1 MREGFDGG
9 FIHSQP
15 VGFSLGR
22 KAEAILLFA
31 AGYLRLERL
40 SLGIGTPQEGV
51 PGSTGF
57 VLSHEHGVVVVCAFI
72 ENLRPD
78 AGFYYLTADPPFH
91 EVGEHPAIVCR
102 CRRQGEFF
110 FLFRLGR
117 RRDVAGAFFT
127 ESQHRVHKLYPFHL
141 DKIIKG
147 AGKQK
152 TSTIHLNLF
161 PAEANEISN
170 IFMEFTDNVHKQ
182 MGFIGKDIP
191 TFESLEANGA
201 EITSLTFTASGI
213 GLTMDEI
220 PKFLST
226 HDFYLYAKVKG
237 LDVDVPIDKV
247 TNAVI
252 SKPVDGEVRIRDRC
266 FFPAYRVVYENG
278 NSIIRIGKG
287 ISVALKAEENRI
299 TVHTDRLDTLSDF
312 IIEADFFIEL
322 VEQGELTLNGVTI
335 PLNGASLSDLQE
347 RKKILEYCKDVKKML
362 DYLGVTEELLLNDLS
377 ENDEKNLRN
386 FTGAVLYNRKIGFP
400 TIEQDQF
407 YGAFKIA
414 NLVIW
419 IWAKRQSDGMY
430 NIDSFFKL
438 HQITLF
444 AEDDV
449 DFKRPVQASQ
459 FVLFDKKGLV
469 HISNMD
475 YERVYSGITQTPHS
489 PEYCTKVNFLVLDM
503 IGAYDEQAKHDEKLL
518 NLAEKIC
525 DWLKSI
531 ESVIDPEV
539 LLLNKLQITKR
550 RRTLSTSEIIELAKL
565 TENSYP
571 PATRCGAYLLMD
583 ADEEAQKC
591 FDELPLIAQEEFLK
605 YPICHFGKLTM
616 KEDKPNG

>member
-1 MREGFDGG
+1 MPSANTKRIEESATTALKAALLRCPILDSYIDSNDKTPSWDGTVFVYKSEKTKKENLAGRVPIQIKGTEKVIVSDTATATFSCSVTDLNNYYKDGG
-9 FIHSQP
+9 C
-15 VGFSLGR
+15 V
-22 KAEAILLFA
+22 
-31 AGYLRLERL
+31 
-40 SLGIGTPQEGV
+40 
-51 PGSTGF
+51 
-57 VLSHEHGVVVVCAFI
+57 
-72 ENLRPD
+72 
-78 AGFYYLTADPPFH
+78 
-91 EVGEHPAIVCR
+91 
-102 CRRQGEFF
+102 F
-110 FLFRLGR
+110 FLISVDLSSGNSRIFYKTLLVV
-117 RRDVAGAFFT
+117 D
-127 ESQHRVHKLYPFHL
+127 L

-161 PAEANEISN
+161 PTEANEISS

-213 GLTMDEI
+213 GLTLDEI

-247 TNAVI
+247 TNAII
-252 SKPVDGEVRIRDRC
+252 SKPVDGEVRIKDRR
-266 FFPAYRVVYENG
+266 FFSAYRVVYENG
-278 NSIIRIGKG
+278 NPIIRIGKG

-299 TVHTDRLDTLSDF
+299 TVHTDRPDTLSDF

-335 PLNGASLSDLQE
+335 PLNGASLTDLQE
-347 RKKILEYCKDVKKML
+347 RKKNLEYCKDVKKML

-400 TIEQDQF
+400 NMEQDQL

-419 IWAKRQSDGMY
+419 IWANRQLDGMY
-430 NIDSFFKL
+430 SIDSFFKL
-438 HQITLF
+438 HQIALF
-444 AEDDV
+444 TDDDV
-449 DFKRPVQASQ
+449 DLKKPIQTSQ

-475 YERVYSGITQTPHS
+475 YEMVYSDISQTPLS

-503 IGAYDEQAKHDEKLL
+503 IGAYDEQTRHDEKLL

-525 DWLKSI
+525 DWLRSI
-531 ESVIDPEV
+531 ESMIDPEV

-550 RRTLSTSEIIELAKL
+550 RRTLSMSEIIELAKL

-605 YPICHFGKLTM
+605 YPICHFGKPTM
-616 KEDKPNG
+616 KEDKTNG

>member
-1 MREGFDGG
+1 MPSANTKRIEESATTALKAALLRCPILESYIDSNDKTPSWDGTVFVYKSEKTKKENLAGRVPIQIKGTEKVIVSDTASFSCSVADLNNYYNDGG
-9 FIHSQP
+9 CI
-15 VGFSLGR
+15 
-22 KAEAILLFA
+22 
-31 AGYLRLERL
+31 
-40 SLGIGTPQEGV
+40 
-51 PGSTGF
+51 
-57 VLSHEHGVVVVCAFI
+57 
-72 ENLRPD
+72 
-78 AGFYYLTADPPFH
+78 
-91 EVGEHPAIVCR
+91 
-102 CRRQGEFF
+102 F
-110 FLFRLGR
+110 FLISVDLSSGNSKIFYKTLLVV
-117 RRDVAGAFFT
+117 D
-127 ESQHRVHKLYPFHL
+127 L

-161 PAEANEISN
+161 PAEANEISS

-182 MGFIGKDIP
+182 IGFIGKDIP
-191 TFESLEANGA
+191 TFESLEAKGA

-213 GLTMDEI
+213 GLTLDEI

-247 TNAVI
+247 TNAII
-252 SKPVDGEVRIRDRC
+252 SKPVDGEVRVRDRC

-278 NSIIRIGKG
+278 NPLIRIGKG
-287 ISVALKAEENRI
+287 ISVALKTDENRI
-299 TVHTDRLDTLSDF
+299 TVHTDRPNTLSDF
-312 IIEADFFIEL
+312 IIEAEFFIEL

-347 RKKILEYCKDVKKML
+347 RKKTLEYCKDIKKML

-377 ENDEKNLRN
+377 EKDEKNLRN

-400 TIEQDQF
+400 NMEQDQF
-407 YGAFKIA
+407 YGAFQIA

-419 IWAKRQSDGMY
+419 IWADRQSDGMY
-430 NIDSFFKL
+430 SIDSFFKL
-438 HQITLF
+438 HQIALF
-444 AEDDV
+444 TDDDV
-449 DFKRPVQASQ
+449 DLKKPIQTSQ

-469 HISNMD
+469 HVSNMD
-475 YERVYSGITQTPHS
+475 YEMVYSDISQTPPS

-503 IGAYDEQAKHDEKLL
+503 IGAYDEQTKHDEKLL
-518 NLAEKIC
+518 NLAERIC

-531 ESVIDPEV
+531 ESMIDPEV

-583 ADEEAQKC
+583 ADAEAQKC

>member
-1 MREGFDGG
+1 MPSANTKRIEESATTALKAALLRCPILDSYIDSNDKTPSWDGTVFVYKSEKTKKENLAGRVPIQIKGTEKVIVSDTATFSCSVADLNNYYKDGG
-9 FIHSQP
+9 C
-15 VGFSLGR
+15 V
-22 KAEAILLFA
+22 
-31 AGYLRLERL
+31 
-40 SLGIGTPQEGV
+40 
-51 PGSTGF
+51 
-57 VLSHEHGVVVVCAFI
+57 
-72 ENLRPD
+72 
-78 AGFYYLTADPPFH
+78 
-91 EVGEHPAIVCR
+91 
-102 CRRQGEFF
+102 F
-110 FLFRLGR
+110 FLISVDLSSGNSRIFYKTLLV
-117 RRDVAGAFFT
+117 D
-127 ESQHRVHKLYPFHL
+127 L

-161 PAEANEISN
+161 PTEANEISS
-170 IFMEFTDNVHKQ
+170 IFMGFTDNVHKQ

-191 TFESLEANGA
+191 TFESLEASGA

-213 GLTMDEI
+213 GLTLDEI

-247 TNAVI
+247 TNAII
-252 SKPVDGEVRIRDRC
+252 SKPVDGEVRIKDRC
-266 FFPAYRVVYENG
+266 FFSAYRVLYENG
-278 NSIIRIGKG
+278 NPIIRIGKG

-299 TVHTDRLDTLSDF
+299 TVHTDRPDTLSDF

-335 PLNGASLSDLQE
+335 PLNGVSLTDLQE
-347 RKKILEYCKDVKKML
+347 RKKTLEYCKDVKKML

-386 FTGAVLYNRKIGFP
+386 FTGAMLYNRKIGFP
-400 TIEQDQF
+400 NMEQDQF

-419 IWAKRQSDGMY
+419 IWAKRQLDGMY
-430 NIDSFFKL
+430 SIDSFFKL
-438 HQITLF
+438 HQIALF
-444 AEDDV
+444 TDDDV
-449 DFKRPVQASQ
+449 DLKKPIQTSQ

-475 YERVYSGITQTPHS
+475 YEMVYSDISQTLPS

-503 IGAYDEQAKHDEKLL
+503 IGAYDEQTRHDEKLL

-525 DWLKSI
+525 DWLKNI
-531 ESVIDPEV
+531 ESMIDPEV

-550 RRTLSTSEIIELAKL
+550 RRTLSMSEIIELAKL

-591 FDELPLIAQEEFLK
+591 FDELPIIAQEEFLK

-616 KEDKPNG
+616 KEDKTNG

>member
-1 MREGFDGG
+1 MPSANTKRIEESATTALKAALLRCPILDSYIDSNDKTPSWDGTVFVYKSEETKKENLAGRVPIQIKGTEKVIVSDTATFSCSVADLKNYYKDGG
-9 FIHSQP
+9 C
-15 VGFSLGR
+15 V
-22 KAEAILLFA
+22 
-31 AGYLRLERL
+31 
-40 SLGIGTPQEGV
+40 
-51 PGSTGF
+51 
-57 VLSHEHGVVVVCAFI
+57 
-72 ENLRPD
+72 
-78 AGFYYLTADPPFH
+78 
-91 EVGEHPAIVCR
+91 
-102 CRRQGEFF
+102 F
-110 FLFRLGR
+110 FLISVDLSSGNSRIFYKTLLVV
-117 RRDVAGAFFT
+117 D
-127 ESQHRVHKLYPFHL
+127 L

-161 PAEANEISN
+161 PTEANEISS

-213 GLTMDEI
+213 GLTLDEI

-247 TNAVI
+247 TNAIV
-252 SKPVDGEVRIRDRC
+252 SKPVDGEVRVRERC

-278 NSIIRIGKG
+278 KPLIRIGKG
-287 ISVALKAEENRI
+287 ISVALKAEDNRI
-299 TVHTDRLDTLSDF
+299 TVHTDRPDTLSDF
-312 IIEADFFIEL
+312 IIEADFFVEL

-335 PLNGASLSDLQE
+335 PLNGASLADLQE
-347 RKKILEYCKDVKKML
+347 RKKTLEYCKDVKKML

-400 TIEQDQF
+400 NMEHDQF

-430 NIDSFFKL
+430 SIDSFFKL
-438 HQITLF
+438 HQIALF
-444 AEDDV
+444 TEDDV
-449 DFKRPVQASQ
+449 DLKKPIQASQ

-475 YERVYSGITQTPHS
+475 YEMVYSGITQTPPS
-489 PEYCTKVNFLVLDM
+489 AEYCTKVNFLVLDM

-518 NLAEKIC
+518 DLAEKIC
-525 DWLKSI
+525 EWLMSI
-531 ESVIDPEV
+531 EPMIDPEI
-539 LLLNKLQITKR
+539 LLLNKIQITKR
-550 RRTLSTSEIIELAKL
+550 RRTLSMSEIVDLAKL
-565 TENSYP
+565 TESKYP

-583 ADEEAQKC
+583 ADKEAQEC
-591 FDELPLIAQEEFLK
+591 FDELSPIAQEEFIK

-616 KEDKPNG
+616 KEDILNG

>member
-1 MREGFDGG
+1 MPSANTKRIEESATTALKAALLRCPILDSYIDSNDKTPSWDGTVFVYKSENTKKENLAGRVPIQIKGTEKVIVSDTATFSCSVADLNNYYKDGG
-9 FIHSQP
+9 C
-15 VGFSLGR
+15 V
-22 KAEAILLFA
+22 
-31 AGYLRLERL
+31 
-40 SLGIGTPQEGV
+40 
-51 PGSTGF
+51 
-57 VLSHEHGVVVVCAFI
+57 
-72 ENLRPD
+72 
-78 AGFYYLTADPPFH
+78 
-91 EVGEHPAIVCR
+91 
-102 CRRQGEFF
+102 F
-110 FLFRLGR
+110 FLISVDLSSGYSRIFYKTLLVV
-117 RRDVAGAFFT
+117 D
-127 ESQHRVHKLYPFHL
+127 L

-161 PAEANEISN
+161 PTEANEISN
-170 IFMEFTDNVHKQ
+170 IFMGFTDNVHKQ

-191 TFESLEANGA
+191 TFESLEASGA

-213 GLTMDEI
+213 GLTLDEI

-247 TNAVI
+247 TNVII
-252 SKPVDGEVRIRDRC
+252 SKPVDGEVRIKDRC
-266 FFPAYRVVYENG
+266 FFSAYRVVYENG
-278 NSIIRIGKG
+278 NPIIRIGRG
-287 ISVALKAEENRI
+287 ISVALKAEKNRI
-299 TVHTDRLDTLSDF
+299 TVHTDSPDTLSDF
-312 IIEADFFIEL
+312 IIEVDFFIEL

-347 RKKILEYCKDVKKML
+347 RKKNLEYCKDVKKML

-400 TIEQDQF
+400 NMEQDQF

-430 NIDSFFKL
+430 SIDSFFKS
-438 HQITLF
+438 HQIALF
-444 AEDDV
+444 TDDDV
-449 DFKRPVQASQ
+449 DLKKPIQTSQ

-475 YERVYSGITQTPHS
+475 YEMVYSDISQTPPS

-503 IGAYDEQAKHDEKLL
+503 IGAYDEQTKHDEKLL

-531 ESVIDPEV
+531 ESMIDPEV

-550 RRTLSTSEIIELAKL
+550 RRTLSMSEIIELAKL
-565 TENSYP
+565 TDNSYP

-583 ADEEAQKC
+583 ADEEAQKS
-591 FDELPLIAQEEFLK
+591 FDELPLIAQEDFLK

-616 KEDKPNG
+616 KEDKTNG

>member
-1 MREGFDGG
+1 MPSANTKRIEESATTALKAALLRCPILDSYIGSNDKTPSWDGTVFVYQSEKTKKENLAGRVPIQIKGTEKVIVSDTATFSCSVADLNNYYKDGG
-9 FIHSQP
+9 C
-15 VGFSLGR
+15 V
-22 KAEAILLFA
+22 
-31 AGYLRLERL
+31 
-40 SLGIGTPQEGV
+40 
-51 PGSTGF
+51 
-57 VLSHEHGVVVVCAFI
+57 
-72 ENLRPD
+72 
-78 AGFYYLTADPPFH
+78 
-91 EVGEHPAIVCR
+91 
-102 CRRQGEFF
+102 F
-110 FLFRLGR
+110 FLISVDLSSGNSRIFYKTLLVV
-117 RRDVAGAFFT
+117 D
-127 ESQHRVHKLYPFHL
+127 L

-161 PAEANEISN
+161 PTEANEISS
-170 IFMEFTDNVHKQ
+170 IFMGFTDNVHKQ

-191 TFESLEANGA
+191 TFESLEASGA

-213 GLTMDEI
+213 GLTLDEI
-220 PKFLST
+220 PRFLST

-247 TNAVI
+247 TNAII
-252 SKPVDGEVRIRDRC
+252 SKPVDGEVRIKDRC

-278 NSIIRIGKG
+278 NPLIRIGKG
-287 ISVALKAEENRI
+287 ISVALKEDEKRI
-299 TVHTDRLDTLSDF
+299 TVHTDRPDALSDF
-312 IIEADFFIEL
+312 ILEADFFIEL

-335 PLNGASLSDLQE
+335 PLNGASLPDLQE
-347 RKKILEYCKDVKKML
+347 RKKKLEYCKDVKKML

-400 TIEQDQF
+400 NMEQEQF
-407 YGAFKIA
+407 YCAFKIA

-430 NIDSFFKL
+430 SIDSFFKL
-438 HQITLF
+438 HQIALF
-444 AEDDV
+444 TDDDV
-449 DFKRPVQASQ
+449 DSKKPIQTSQ

-469 HISNMD
+469 HLSNMD
-475 YERVYSGITQTPHS
+475 YELVYSDISQTPPS

-518 NLAEKIC
+518 NLAERIC

-531 ESVIDPEV
+531 ESMIAPEA

-550 RRTLSTSEIIELAKL
+550 RRTLSTSEIIGLAKL
-565 TENSYP
+565 TENSYS

-591 FDELPLIAQEEFLK
+591 FDELPLIEQEKFLK

-616 KEDKPNG
+616 KEDKTNG

>member
-1 MREGFDGG
+1 MPSVNTKRIEESATTALKAALLRCPILESYIDSNDKTPSWDGTVFVYKSEKKKKEDLAGRVPIQIKGTEKVIVSDTATFSCSIADLNNYYKDGG
-9 FIHSQP
+9 CI
-15 VGFSLGR
+15 
-22 KAEAILLFA
+22 
-31 AGYLRLERL
+31 
-40 SLGIGTPQEGV
+40 
-51 PGSTGF
+51 
-57 VLSHEHGVVVVCAFI
+57 
-72 ENLRPD
+72 
-78 AGFYYLTADPPFH
+78 
-91 EVGEHPAIVCR
+91 
-102 CRRQGEFF
+102 F
-110 FLFRLGR
+110 FLISVDLSSGNSRIFYKTLLVV
-117 RRDVAGAFFT
+117 D
-127 ESQHRVHKLYPFHL
+127 L

-152 TSTIHLNLF
+152 TSTIHLNLL
-161 PAEANEISN
+161 PAEANEISS

-299 TVHTDRLDTLSDF
+299 TVHTDRPDTLSDF

-335 PLNGASLSDLQE
+335 PLNGAFLSDLQE

-531 ESVIDPEV
+531 ESMIDPKV

-565 TENSYP
+565 TESDYT

-616 KEDKPNG
+616 KEDKTNG

>member
-1 MREGFDGG
+1 MPSANTKRIEESATTALKAALLRCPILDSYIDSNDKTPSWDGTVFVYKSEETKKENLAGRVPIQIKGTEKVIVSDTATFSCSVADLNNYYKDGG
-9 FIHSQP
+9 C
-15 VGFSLGR
+15 V
-22 KAEAILLFA
+22 
-31 AGYLRLERL
+31 
-40 SLGIGTPQEGV
+40 
-51 PGSTGF
+51 
-57 VLSHEHGVVVVCAFI
+57 
-72 ENLRPD
+72 
-78 AGFYYLTADPPFH
+78 
-91 EVGEHPAIVCR
+91 
-102 CRRQGEFF
+102 F
-110 FLFRLGR
+110 FLISVDLSSGNSRIFYKTLLVV
-117 RRDVAGAFFT
+117 D
-127 ESQHRVHKLYPFHL
+127 L

-161 PAEANEISN
+161 PTEANEISS

-213 GLTMDEI
+213 GLTLDEI

-247 TNAVI
+247 TNAIV
-252 SKPVDGEVRIRDRC
+252 SKPVDGEVRVRERC

-278 NSIIRIGKG
+278 KPLIRIGKG
-287 ISVALKAEENRI
+287 ISVALKAEDNRI
-299 TVHTDRLDTLSDF
+299 TVHTDRPDTLSDF
-312 IIEADFFIEL
+312 IIEADFFVEL

-335 PLNGASLSDLQE
+335 PLNGASLADLQE
-347 RKKILEYCKDVKKML
+347 RKKTLEYCKDVKKML

-400 TIEQDQF
+400 NMEHDQF

-430 NIDSFFKL
+430 SIDSFFKL
-438 HQITLF
+438 HQIALF
-444 AEDDV
+444 TEDDV
-449 DFKRPVQASQ
+449 DLKKPIQASQ

-475 YERVYSGITQTPHS
+475 YEMVYSGITQTPPS
-489 PEYCTKVNFLVLDM
+489 AEYCTKVNFLVLDM

-518 NLAEKIC
+518 DLAEKIC
-525 DWLKSI
+525 EWLRSI
-531 ESVIDPEV
+531 ESMIDPEI
-539 LLLNKLQITKR
+539 LLLNKIQITKR
-550 RRTLSTSEIIELAKL
+550 RRTLSMSEIVDLAKL
-565 TENSYP
+565 TESKYP

-583 ADEEAQKC
+583 ADKEAQEC
-591 FDELPLIAQEEFLK
+591 FDELSPIAQEEFIK

-616 KEDKPNG
+616 KEDILNG

>member
-1 MREGFDGG
+1 MPSANTKRIEESATTALKAALLRCPILESYIDSNDKTPSWDGTVFVYKSEKTKKENLAGRVPIQIKGTEKVIVSDTASFSCSVADLNNYYYYNDGG
-9 FIHSQP
+9 CI
-15 VGFSLGR
+15 
-22 KAEAILLFA
+22 
-31 AGYLRLERL
+31 
-40 SLGIGTPQEGV
+40 
-51 PGSTGF
+51 
-57 VLSHEHGVVVVCAFI
+57 
-72 ENLRPD
+72 
-78 AGFYYLTADPPFH
+78 
-91 EVGEHPAIVCR
+91 
-102 CRRQGEFF
+102 F
-110 FLFRLGR
+110 FLISVDLSSGNSKIFYKTLLVV
-117 RRDVAGAFFT
+117 D
-127 ESQHRVHKLYPFHL
+127 L

-161 PAEANEISN
+161 PAEANEISS

-182 MGFIGKDIP
+182 IGFIGKDIP
-191 TFESLEANGA
+191 TFESLEAKGA

-213 GLTMDEI
+213 GLTLDEI

-247 TNAVI
+247 TNAII
-252 SKPVDGEVRIRDRC
+252 SKPVDGEVRVRDRC

-278 NSIIRIGKG
+278 NPLIRIGKG
-287 ISVALKAEENRI
+287 ISVALKTDENRI
-299 TVHTDRLDTLSDF
+299 TVHTDRPNTLSDF
-312 IIEADFFIEL
+312 IIEAEFFIEL

-347 RKKILEYCKDVKKML
+347 RKKTLEYCKDIKKML

-377 ENDEKNLRN
+377 EKDEKNLRN

-400 TIEQDQF
+400 NMEQDQF
-407 YGAFKIA
+407 YGAFQIA

-419 IWAKRQSDGMY
+419 IWADRQSDGMY
-430 NIDSFFKL
+430 SIDSFFKL
-438 HQITLF
+438 HQIALF
-444 AEDDV
+444 TDDDV
-449 DFKRPVQASQ
+449 DLKKPIQTSQ

-469 HISNMD
+469 HVSNMD
-475 YERVYSGITQTPHS
+475 YEMVYSDISQTPPS

-503 IGAYDEQAKHDEKLL
+503 IGAYDEQTKHDEKLL

-531 ESVIDPEV
+531 ESMIDPEV

-616 KEDKPNG
+616 KENKTNG

>member
-1 MREGFDGG
+1 MPSANTKRIEESATTALKAALLRCPILDSYIDSNDKTPSWDGTVFVYKSEETKKENLAGRVPIQIKGTEKVIVSDTATFSCSVADLNNYYKDGG
-9 FIHSQP
+9 C
-15 VGFSLGR
+15 V
-22 KAEAILLFA
+22 
-31 AGYLRLERL
+31 
-40 SLGIGTPQEGV
+40 
-51 PGSTGF
+51 
-57 VLSHEHGVVVVCAFI
+57 
-72 ENLRPD
+72 
-78 AGFYYLTADPPFH
+78 
-91 EVGEHPAIVCR
+91 
-102 CRRQGEFF
+102 F
-110 FLFRLGR
+110 FLISVDLSSGNSRIFYKTLLVV
-117 RRDVAGAFFT
+117 D
-127 ESQHRVHKLYPFHL
+127 L

-161 PAEANEISN
+161 PTEANEISS

-213 GLTMDEI
+213 GLTLDEI

-247 TNAVI
+247 TNAIV
-252 SKPVDGEVRIRDRC
+252 SKPVDGEVRVRERC

-278 NSIIRIGKG
+278 KPLIRIGKG
-287 ISVALKAEENRI
+287 VSVALKAEDNRI
-299 TVHTDRLDTLSDF
+299 TVHTDRPDTLSDF
-312 IIEADFFIEL
+312 IIEADFFVEL

-335 PLNGASLSDLQE
+335 PLNGASLADLQE
-347 RKKILEYCKDVKKML
+347 RKKTLEYCKDVKKML

-400 TIEQDQF
+400 NMEQDQF

-430 NIDSFFKL
+430 SIDSFFKL
-438 HQITLF
+438 HQIALF
-444 AEDDV
+444 TEDDV
-449 DFKRPVQASQ
+449 DLKKPIQASQ

-475 YERVYSGITQTPHS
+475 YEMVYSDITQTPLS
-489 PEYCTKVNFLVLDM
+489 AEYCTKVNFLVLDM

-518 NLAEKIC
+518 DLAEKIC
-525 DWLKSI
+525 EWLMSI
-531 ESVIDPEV
+531 EPMIDPEI
-539 LLLNKLQITKR
+539 LLLNKIQITKR
-550 RRTLSTSEIIELAKL
+550 RRTLSMSEIVDLAKL
-565 TENSYP
+565 TESKYP

-583 ADEEAQKC
+583 ADKEAQEC
-591 FDELPLIAQEEFLK
+591 FDELSPIAQEEFIK

-616 KEDKPNG
+616 KEDILNG

>member
-1 MREGFDGG
+1 MPSANTKRIEESATTALKAALLRCPILDSYIDSNDKTPSWDGTVFVYKSEETKKENLAGRVPIQIKGTEKVIVSDTATFSCSVADLNNYYKDGG
-9 FIHSQP
+9 C
-15 VGFSLGR
+15 V
-22 KAEAILLFA
+22 
-31 AGYLRLERL
+31 
-40 SLGIGTPQEGV
+40 
-51 PGSTGF
+51 
-57 VLSHEHGVVVVCAFI
+57 
-72 ENLRPD
+72 
-78 AGFYYLTADPPFH
+78 
-91 EVGEHPAIVCR
+91 
-102 CRRQGEFF
+102 F
-110 FLFRLGR
+110 FLISVDLSSGNSRIFYKTLLVV
-117 RRDVAGAFFT
+117 D
-127 ESQHRVHKLYPFHL
+127 L

-152 TSTIHLNLF
+152 TCTIHLNLF
-161 PAEANEISN
+161 PTEANEISS

-213 GLTMDEI
+213 GLTLDEI

-247 TNAVI
+247 TNAIV
-252 SKPVDGEVRIRDRC
+252 SKPVDGEVRVRERC

-278 NSIIRIGKG
+278 KPLIRIGKG
-287 ISVALKAEENRI
+287 ISVALKAEDNRI
-299 TVHTDRLDTLSDF
+299 TVHTDRPDTLSDF
-312 IIEADFFIEL
+312 IIEADFFVEL

-335 PLNGASLSDLQE
+335 PLNGASLADLQE
-347 RKKILEYCKDVKKML
+347 RKKTLEYCKDVKKML

-400 TIEQDQF
+400 NMEHDQF

-430 NIDSFFKL
+430 SIDSFFKL
-438 HQITLF
+438 HQIALF
-444 AEDDV
+444 TEDDV
-449 DFKRPVQASQ
+449 DLKKPIQASQ

-475 YERVYSGITQTPHS
+475 YEMVYSDITQTPLS
-489 PEYCTKVNFLVLDM
+489 AEYCTKVNFLVLDM

-518 NLAEKIC
+518 DLAEKIC
-525 DWLKSI
+525 EWLMSI
-531 ESVIDPEV
+531 ESMIDPEI
-539 LLLNKLQITKR
+539 LLLNKIQITKR
-550 RRTLSTSEIIELAKL
+550 RRTLSMSEIVDLAKL
-565 TENSYP
+565 TESKYP

-583 ADEEAQKC
+583 ADKEAQEC
-591 FDELPLIAQEEFLK
+591 FDELSPIAQEEFIK

-616 KEDKPNG
+616 KEDILNG

>member
-1 MREGFDGG
+1 MPSANTKRIEESATTALKAALLRCPILDSYIDSNDKTPSWDGTVFVYKSENTKKENLAGRVPIQIKGTEKVIVSDTATFSCSVADLNNYYKDGG
-9 FIHSQP
+9 C
-15 VGFSLGR
+15 V
-22 KAEAILLFA
+22 
-31 AGYLRLERL
+31 
-40 SLGIGTPQEGV
+40 
-51 PGSTGF
+51 
-57 VLSHEHGVVVVCAFI
+57 
-72 ENLRPD
+72 
-78 AGFYYLTADPPFH
+78 
-91 EVGEHPAIVCR
+91 
-102 CRRQGEFF
+102 F
-110 FLFRLGR
+110 FLISVDLSSGYSRIFYKTLLVV
-117 RRDVAGAFFT
+117 D
-127 ESQHRVHKLYPFHL
+127 L

-161 PAEANEISN
+161 PTEANEISS
-170 IFMEFTDNVHKQ
+170 IFMGFTDNVHKQ

-191 TFESLEANGA
+191 TFESLEASGA

-213 GLTMDEI
+213 GLTLDEI

-237 LDVDVPIDKV
+237 LDVDIPIDKV
-247 TNAVI
+247 TNAII
-252 SKPVDGEVRIRDRC
+252 SKPVDGEVRIKDRC
-266 FFPAYRVVYENG
+266 FFSAYRVVYENG
-278 NSIIRIGKG
+278 NPIIRIGKG

-299 TVHTDRLDTLSDF
+299 TVHTDRPDTLSDF

-335 PLNGASLSDLQE
+335 PLNGASLTDLQE
-347 RKKILEYCKDVKKML
+347 RKKNLEYCKDVKKML

-400 TIEQDQF
+400 NMEQDQF

-419 IWAKRQSDGMY
+419 IWAKRQLDGMY
-430 NIDSFFKL
+430 SIDSFFKL
-438 HQITLF
+438 HQIALF
-444 AEDDV
+444 IDDDV
-449 DFKRPVQASQ
+449 DLKKPIQTSQ

-475 YERVYSGITQTPHS
+475 YEMVYSDISQTPPS

-503 IGAYDEQAKHDEKLL
+503 IGAYDEQTKHDEKLL

-531 ESVIDPEV
+531 ESMIDPEV

-550 RRTLSTSEIIELAKL
+550 RRTLSMSEIIELAKL

-591 FDELPLIAQEEFLK
+591 FDELPLITQDEFLK
-605 YPICHFGKLTM
+605 YPICHFGKLAM
-616 KEDKPNG
+616 KEDKNNG

>member
-1 MREGFDGG
+1 MPSANTKRIEESATTALKAALLRCPILDSYIDSNDKTPSWDGTVFVYKSENTKKENLAGRVPIQIKGTEKVIVSDTATFSCSVADLNNYYKDGG
-9 FIHSQP
+9 C
-15 VGFSLGR
+15 V
-22 KAEAILLFA
+22 
-31 AGYLRLERL
+31 
-40 SLGIGTPQEGV
+40 
-51 PGSTGF
+51 
-57 VLSHEHGVVVVCAFI
+57 
-72 ENLRPD
+72 
-78 AGFYYLTADPPFH
+78 
-91 EVGEHPAIVCR
+91 
-102 CRRQGEFF
+102 F
-110 FLFRLGR
+110 FLISVDLSSGYSRIFYKTLLVV
-117 RRDVAGAFFT
+117 D
-127 ESQHRVHKLYPFHL
+127 L

-161 PAEANEISN
+161 PTEANEISS

-213 GLTMDEI
+213 GLTLDEI

-237 LDVDVPIDKV
+237 LDVDIPIDKV
-247 TNAVI
+247 TNAII
-252 SKPVDGEVRIRDRC
+252 SKPVDGEVRIKDRC
-266 FFPAYRVVYENG
+266 FFSAYRVVYENG
-278 NSIIRIGKG
+278 NPIIRIGKG

-299 TVHTDRLDTLSDF
+299 TVHTDRPDTLSDF

-335 PLNGASLSDLQE
+335 PLNGASLTDLQE
-347 RKKILEYCKDVKKML
+347 RKKNLEYCKDVKKML

-400 TIEQDQF
+400 NMEQDQF

-419 IWAKRQSDGMY
+419 IWAKRQLDGMY
-430 NIDSFFKL
+430 SIDSFFKL
-438 HQITLF
+438 HQIALF
-444 AEDDV
+444 TDDDV
-449 DFKRPVQASQ
+449 DLKKPIQTSQ
-459 FVLFDKKGLV
+459 FVLFNKKGLV

-475 YERVYSGITQTPHS
+475 YEMVYSDISQTPPS

-503 IGAYDEQAKHDEKLL
+503 IGAYDEQTRHDEKLL

-531 ESVIDPEV
+531 ESMIDPEV

-550 RRTLSTSEIIELAKL
+550 RRTLSMSEIIELAKL

-616 KEDKPNG
+616 KEDKTNG

>member
-1 MREGFDGG
+1 MPSANTKRIEESATTALKAALLRCPILDSYIDSNDKTPSWDGTVFVYKSEETKKENLAGRVPIQIKGTEKVIVSDTATFSCSVADLNNYYKDGG
-9 FIHSQP
+9 C
-15 VGFSLGR
+15 V
-22 KAEAILLFA
+22 
-31 AGYLRLERL
+31 
-40 SLGIGTPQEGV
+40 
-51 PGSTGF
+51 
-57 VLSHEHGVVVVCAFI
+57 
-72 ENLRPD
+72 
-78 AGFYYLTADPPFH
+78 
-91 EVGEHPAIVCR
+91 
-102 CRRQGEFF
+102 F
-110 FLFRLGR
+110 FLISVDLSSGNSRIFYKTLLVV
-117 RRDVAGAFFT
+117 D
-127 ESQHRVHKLYPFHL
+127 L

-161 PAEANEISN
+161 PTAANEISS

-213 GLTMDEI
+213 GLTLDEI

-247 TNAVI
+247 TNAIV
-252 SKPVDGEVRIRDRC
+252 SKPVDGEVRVRERC

-278 NSIIRIGKG
+278 KPLIRIGKG
-287 ISVALKAEENRI
+287 ISVALKAEDNRI
-299 TVHTDRLDTLSDF
+299 TVHTDRPDTLSDF
-312 IIEADFFIEL
+312 IIEADFFVEL

-335 PLNGASLSDLQE
+335 PLNGASLADLQE
-347 RKKILEYCKDVKKML
+347 RKKTLEYCKDVKKML

-400 TIEQDQF
+400 NMEHDQF

-430 NIDSFFKL
+430 SIDSFFKL
-438 HQITLF
+438 HQIALF
-444 AEDDV
+444 TEDDV
-449 DFKRPVQASQ
+449 DLKKPIQASQ

-475 YERVYSGITQTPHS
+475 YEMVYSGITQTPPS
-489 PEYCTKVNFLVLDM
+489 AEYCTKVNFLVLDM

-518 NLAEKIC
+518 DLAEKIC
-525 DWLKSI
+525 EWLMSI
-531 ESVIDPEV
+531 EPMIDPEI
-539 LLLNKLQITKR
+539 LLLNKIQITKR
-550 RRTLSTSEIIELAKL
+550 RRTLSMSEIVDLAKL
-565 TENSYP
+565 TESKYP

-583 ADEEAQKC
+583 ADKEAQEC
-591 FDELPLIAQEEFLK
+591 FDELSPIAQEEFIK

-616 KEDKPNG
+616 KEDILNG

>member
-1 MREGFDGG
+1 MPSANTKRIEESATTALKAALLRCPILDSYIDSNDKTPSWDGTVFVYKSEETKKENLAGRVPIQIKGTEKVIVSDTATFSCSVADLNNYYKDGG
-9 FIHSQP
+9 C
-15 VGFSLGR
+15 V
-22 KAEAILLFA
+22 
-31 AGYLRLERL
+31 
-40 SLGIGTPQEGV
+40 
-51 PGSTGF
+51 
-57 VLSHEHGVVVVCAFI
+57 
-72 ENLRPD
+72 
-78 AGFYYLTADPPFH
+78 
-91 EVGEHPAIVCR
+91 
-102 CRRQGEFF
+102 F
-110 FLFRLGR
+110 FLISVDLSSGNSRIFYKTLLVV
-117 RRDVAGAFFT
+117 D
-127 ESQHRVHKLYPFHL
+127 L

-161 PAEANEISN
+161 PTEANEISS

-201 EITSLTFTASGI
+201 KITSLTFTASGI
-213 GLTMDEI
+213 GLTLDEI

-247 TNAVI
+247 TNAIV
-252 SKPVDGEVRIRDRC
+252 SKPVDGEVRVRERC

-278 NSIIRIGKG
+278 KPLIRIGKG
-287 ISVALKAEENRI
+287 ISVALKAEDNRI
-299 TVHTDRLDTLSDF
+299 TVHTDRPDTLSDF
-312 IIEADFFIEL
+312 IIEADFFVEL

-335 PLNGASLSDLQE
+335 PLNGASLADLQE
-347 RKKILEYCKDVKKML
+347 RKKTLEYCKDVKKML

-400 TIEQDQF
+400 NMEHDQF

-430 NIDSFFKL
+430 SIDSFFKL
-438 HQITLF
+438 HQIALF
-444 AEDDV
+444 TEDDV
-449 DFKRPVQASQ
+449 DLKKPIQASQ

-475 YERVYSGITQTPHS
+475 YEMVYSGITQTPPS
-489 PEYCTKVNFLVLDM
+489 AEYCTKVNFLVLDM

-518 NLAEKIC
+518 DLAEKIC
-525 DWLKSI
+525 EWLMSI
-531 ESVIDPEV
+531 EPMIDPEI
-539 LLLNKLQITKR
+539 LLLNKIQITKR
-550 RRTLSTSEIIELAKL
+550 RRTLSMSEIVDLAKL
-565 TENSYP
+565 TESKYP

-583 ADEEAQKC
+583 ADKEAQEC
-591 FDELPLIAQEEFLK
+591 FDELSPIAQEEFIK

-616 KEDKPNG
+616 KEDILNG

>member
-1 MREGFDGG
+1 MPSANTKRIEESATTALKAALLRCPILDSYIDSNDKTPSWDGTVFVYKSEMTKKENLAGRVPIQIKGTEKVIVSDTATFSCSVADLNNYYKDGG
-9 FIHSQP
+9 C
-15 VGFSLGR
+15 V
-22 KAEAILLFA
+22 
-31 AGYLRLERL
+31 
-40 SLGIGTPQEGV
+40 
-51 PGSTGF
+51 
-57 VLSHEHGVVVVCAFI
+57 
-72 ENLRPD
+72 
-78 AGFYYLTADPPFH
+78 
-91 EVGEHPAIVCR
+91 
-102 CRRQGEFF
+102 F
-110 FLFRLGR
+110 FLISVDLSSGNSRIFYKTLLVV
-117 RRDVAGAFFT
+117 D
-127 ESQHRVHKLYPFHL
+127 L

-147 AGKQK
+147 AGKRK

-161 PAEANEISN
+161 PTEANEISS

-213 GLTMDEI
+213 GLTLDEI

-226 HDFYLYAKVKG
+226 HAFYLYAKVKG

-247 TNAVI
+247 TNAII
-252 SKPVDGEVRIRDRC
+252 SKPVDGEVRIKDRC
-266 FFPAYRVVYENG
+266 FFSSYRVVYENG
-278 NSIIRIGKG
+278 NPIIRIGKG

-299 TVHTDRLDTLSDF
+299 TVHTDRPDTLSDF
-312 IIEADFFIEL
+312 IIEAGFFIEL
-322 VEQGELTLNGVTI
+322 VEQEELTLNGVTI
-335 PLNGASLSDLQE
+335 PLNGASLTDLQE
-347 RKKILEYCKDVKKML
+347 RKKNLEYCKDVKKML

-377 ENDEKNLRN
+377 ENDERNLRN

-400 TIEQDQF
+400 NMEQDQF

-419 IWAKRQSDGMY
+419 IWAKRQLDGMY
-430 NIDSFFKL
+430 SIDSFFKL
-438 HQITLF
+438 HQIALF
-444 AEDDV
+444 TDDDV
-449 DFKRPVQASQ
+449 DLKKPIQASQ

-475 YERVYSGITQTPHS
+475 YEMVYSDISQTPPS

-503 IGAYDEQAKHDEKLL
+503 IGAYDEQTRHDEKLL

-531 ESVIDPEV
+531 ESMIDPEV

-550 RRTLSTSEIIELAKL
+550 RRTLSMSEIIELAKL

-605 YPICHFGKLTM
+605 YPICHFGKPTM
-616 KEDKPNG
+616 KEDKTNG

>member
-1 MREGFDGG
+1 MPSANTKRIEESATTALKAALLRCPILDSYIDSNDKTPSWDGTVFVYKSEETKKENLAGRVPIQIKGTEKVIVSDTATFSCSVADLNNYYKDGG
-9 FIHSQP
+9 C
-15 VGFSLGR
+15 V
-22 KAEAILLFA
+22 
-31 AGYLRLERL
+31 
-40 SLGIGTPQEGV
+40 
-51 PGSTGF
+51 
-57 VLSHEHGVVVVCAFI
+57 
-72 ENLRPD
+72 
-78 AGFYYLTADPPFH
+78 
-91 EVGEHPAIVCR
+91 
-102 CRRQGEFF
+102 F
-110 FLFRLGR
+110 FLISVDLSSGNSRIFYKTLLVV
-117 RRDVAGAFFT
+117 D
-127 ESQHRVHKLYPFHL
+127 L

-161 PAEANEISN
+161 PTEANEISS

-191 TFESLEANGA
+191 TFESLEASGA

-213 GLTMDEI
+213 GLTLDEI

-247 TNAVI
+247 TNAIV
-252 SKPVDGEVRIRDRC
+252 SKPVDGEVRVRERC

-278 NSIIRIGKG
+278 KPLIRIGKG
-287 ISVALKAEENRI
+287 ISVALKAEDNRI
-299 TVHTDRLDTLSDF
+299 TVHTDRPDTLSDF
-312 IIEADFFIEL
+312 IIEADFFVEL

-335 PLNGASLSDLQE
+335 PLNGASLADLQE
-347 RKKILEYCKDVKKML
+347 RKKTLEYCKDVKKML

-400 TIEQDQF
+400 NMEHDQF

-430 NIDSFFKL
+430 SIDSFFKL
-438 HQITLF
+438 HQIALF
-444 AEDDV
+444 TEDDV
-449 DFKRPVQASQ
+449 DLKKPIQASQ

-475 YERVYSGITQTPHS
+475 YEMVYSGITQTPPS
-489 PEYCTKVNFLVLDM
+489 AEYCTKVNFLVLDM

-518 NLAEKIC
+518 DLAEKIC
-525 DWLKSI
+525 EWLMSI
-531 ESVIDPEV
+531 EPMIDPEI
-539 LLLNKLQITKR
+539 LLLNKIQITKR
-550 RRTLSTSEIIELAKL
+550 RRTLSMSEIVDLAKL
-565 TENSYP
+565 TESKYP

-583 ADEEAQKC
+583 ADKEAQEC
-591 FDELPLIAQEEFLK
+591 FDELSPIAQEEFIK

-616 KEDKPNG
+616 KEDILNG

>member
-1 MREGFDGG
+1 MPSANTKRIEESATTALKAALLRCPILDSYIDTNDKTPSWDGTVFVYKSEMTKKENLAGRVPIQIKGTEKVIVSDTATFSCSVADLNNYYKDGG
-9 FIHSQP
+9 C
-15 VGFSLGR
+15 V
-22 KAEAILLFA
+22 
-31 AGYLRLERL
+31 
-40 SLGIGTPQEGV
+40 
-51 PGSTGF
+51 
-57 VLSHEHGVVVVCAFI
+57 
-72 ENLRPD
+72 
-78 AGFYYLTADPPFH
+78 
-91 EVGEHPAIVCR
+91 
-102 CRRQGEFF
+102 F
-110 FLFRLGR
+110 FLISVDLSSGNSRIFYKTLLVV
-117 RRDVAGAFFT
+117 D
-127 ESQHRVHKLYPFHL
+127 LN
-141 DKIIKG
+141 KIIKG

-161 PAEANEISN
+161 PTEANEISS

-213 GLTMDEI
+213 GLTLDEI

-226 HDFYLYAKVKG
+226 HAFYLYAKVKG

-247 TNAVI
+247 TNAII
-252 SKPVDGEVRIRDRC
+252 SKPVDGEVRIKDRC
-266 FFPAYRVVYENG
+266 FFSSYRVVYENG
-278 NSIIRIGKG
+278 NPIIRIGKG

-299 TVHTDRLDTLSDF
+299 TVHTDRPDTLSDF
-312 IIEADFFIEL
+312 IIEAGFFIEL
-322 VEQGELTLNGVTI
+322 VEQEELTLNGVTI
-335 PLNGASLSDLQE
+335 PLNGASLTDLQE
-347 RKKILEYCKDVKKML
+347 RKKNLEYCKDVKKML

-400 TIEQDQF
+400 NMEQDQF

-419 IWAKRQSDGMY
+419 IWAKRQLDGMY
-430 NIDSFFKL
+430 SIDSFFKL
-438 HQITLF
+438 HQIALF
-444 AEDDV
+444 TDDDV
-449 DFKRPVQASQ
+449 DLKKPIQASQ

-475 YERVYSGITQTPHS
+475 YEMVYSDISQTPPS

-503 IGAYDEQAKHDEKLL
+503 IGAYDEQTRHDEKLL

-531 ESVIDPEV
+531 ESMIDPEV

-550 RRTLSTSEIIELAKL
+550 RRTLSMSEIIELAKL

-605 YPICHFGKLTM
+605 YPICHFGKPTM
-616 KEDKPNG
+616 KENKTNG

>member
-1 MREGFDGG
+1 MPSANTKRIEESATTALKAALLRCPILDSYIDSNDKTPSWDGTVFVYKSEMTKKENLAGRVPIQIKGTEKVIVSDTATFSCSVADLNNYYKDGG
-9 FIHSQP
+9 C
-15 VGFSLGR
+15 V
-22 KAEAILLFA
+22 
-31 AGYLRLERL
+31 
-40 SLGIGTPQEGV
+40 
-51 PGSTGF
+51 
-57 VLSHEHGVVVVCAFI
+57 
-72 ENLRPD
+72 
-78 AGFYYLTADPPFH
+78 
-91 EVGEHPAIVCR
+91 
-102 CRRQGEFF
+102 F
-110 FLFRLGR
+110 FLISVDLSSGNSRIFYKTLLVV
-117 RRDVAGAFFT
+117 D
-127 ESQHRVHKLYPFHL
+127 LN
-141 DKIIKG
+141 KIIKG

-161 PAEANEISN
+161 PTEANEISS

-213 GLTMDEI
+213 GLTLDEI

-226 HDFYLYAKVKG
+226 HAFYLYAKVKG

-247 TNAVI
+247 TNAII
-252 SKPVDGEVRIRDRC
+252 SKPVDGEVRIKDRC
-266 FFPAYRVVYENG
+266 FFSSYRVVYENG
-278 NSIIRIGKG
+278 NPIIRIGKG

-299 TVHTDRLDTLSDF
+299 TVHTDRPDTLSDF
-312 IIEADFFIEL
+312 IIEAGFFIEL
-322 VEQGELTLNGVTI
+322 VEQEELTLNGVTI
-335 PLNGASLSDLQE
+335 PLNGASLTDLQE
-347 RKKILEYCKDVKKML
+347 RKKNLEYCKDVKKML

-400 TIEQDQF
+400 NMEQDQF